1 MQDINEDKL
10 EEIEINFNH
19 LRDPSLKESFLAS
32 FGYLV
37 KSLLKG
43 MFGNRVPQSKII
55 GTRSEVEAFAK
66 AMGSERDYLA
76 TLQSYGLDNPRSV
89 RNKVVLKKN
98 VSNFERKTGL
108 KWPFEV

>member
-10 EEIEINFNH
+10 EEFEINFNH
-19 LRDPSLKESFLAS
+19 LRDPNLKESFLAS
-32 FGYLV
+32 FGYMV

-43 MFGNRVPQSKII
+43 IFSNKVPKTRVI

-89 RNKVVLKKN
+89 RNKAVLRKN